1 MTKAVTPIDALV
13 GVRLRARRQEL
24 QISQQELGRRL
35 GITFQQ
41 VQKYETGSNR
51 MSAGRL
57 NDISAALEVPI
68 SYFFAGNEA
77 EAGASLTGIRA
88 QGTSVLLKEP
98 GAVRLLAANSRVPS
112 PSLRRSI
119 VEIVEGLAGNP
130 GDQPTFTSSR
140 ARRIFAAAGKSRS

>member
-68 SYFFAGNEA
+68 SYFFGGNEE
-77 EAGASLTGIRA
+77 EAGGSLTGLRA
-88 QGTSVLLKEP
+88 QGTSVLMKEP
-98 GAVRLLAANSRVPS
+98 GAVRLLAAYSRVPS

-130 GDQPTFTSSR
+130 QIVVTARR
-140 ARRIFAAAGKSRS
+140 ARRTAPAAGKSGS

>member
-1 MTKAVTPIDALV
+1 LTKAVTPIDALV

-68 SYFFAGNEA
+68 SYFFGGNEE
-77 EAGASLTGIRA
+77 EAGASLTGLRP
-88 QGTSVLLKEP
+88 QGTSLLMK
-98 GAVRLLAANSRVPS
+98 
-112 PSLRRSI
+112 
-119 VEIVEGLAGNP
+119 
-130 GDQPTFTSSR
+130 
-140 ARRIFAAAGKSRS
+140 

>member
-1 MTKAVTPIDALV
+1 LTKAVTPIDALV

-57 NDISAALEVPI
+57 NDISAALDVPI
-68 SYFFAGNEA
+68 SYFFGGNEE
-77 EAGASLTGIRA
+77 EAGGSLTGLRA
-88 QGTSVLLKEP
+88 QGTSVLMKEP
-98 GAVRLLAANSRVPS
+98 GAVRLLAAYSRVPS

-130 GDQPTFTSSR
+130 GDQSFTSSR
-140 ARRIFAAAGKSRS
+140 ARRNVATGKTRS